1 MTLAIRGDRT
11 SSVTLQLG
19 PRTWVLAVA
28 RGFGSIGG
36 LATEAAL
43 LARLRAECERRVR
56 GARFRRAMDRPQ
68 TAATAMLAVLTRV
81 NGDLHACTASHEDYV
96 TAAASLTAVVIVQGY
111 AYVLHAGATAAY
123 LARDGDIVAL
133 SGDDVFDDRLRPL
146 LARALVVAPVLD
158 VTISSA
164 MLAPGDSIVLLE
176 RRLRGDVERRAL
188 LANLDASD
196 PGDHVLIARF
206 ERDEA
211 AAIDA
216 PLTPHHR
223 ARPGHALVGLAA
235 SIAFLIAIVFTR

>member
-1 MTLAIRGDRT
+1 
-11 SSVTLQLG
+11 
-19 PRTWVLAVA
+19 
-28 RGFGSIGG
+28 
-36 LATEAAL
+36 
-43 LARLRAECERRVR
+43 
-56 GARFRRAMDRPQ
+56 
-68 TAATAMLAVLTRV
+68 
-81 NGDLHACTASHEDYV
+81 
-96 TAAASLTAVVIVQGY
+96 
-111 AYVLHAGATAAY
+111 
-123 LARDGDIVAL
+123 
-133 SGDDVFDDRLRPL
+133 
-146 LARALVVAPVLD
+146 
-158 VTISSA
+158 

-196 PGDHVLIARF
+196 PGEHVLIARF